1 MCSSTKEKE
10 MAKWNGLNI
19 SDIAVGDLVKVSAQ
33 EGGYMNGRNF
43 KALIIEMGDSE
54 LVVEPMR
61 IGPQETFVS
70 VSIDSVKEAK
80 RRAA

>member
-1 MCSSTKEKE
+1 MKKYN
-10 MAKWNGLNI
+10 KLNI
-19 SDIAVGDLVKVSAQ
+19 SDIAIGDLVRVSDK
-33 EGGYMNGRNF
+33 EGGYMNGRSF
-43 KALIIEMGDSE
+43 KAFIIEMSDSE

-80 RRAA
+80 RAA

>member
-1 MCSSTKEKE
+1 MKKYNQLS
-10 MAKWNGLNI
+10 I
-19 SDIAVGDLVKVSAQ
+19 SDIAIGDLVRVSDK

-43 KALIIEMGDSE
+43 KAFIIEMSESE

-80 RRAA
+80 RKAA

>member
-1 MCSSTKEKE
+1 MCSLIKEIDMK
-10 MAKWNGLNI
+10 KYNQLSI
-19 SDIAVGDLVKVSAQ
+19 SDIAIGDLVRVSDK

-43 KALIIEMGDSE
+43 KAFIIEMSDSE

-80 RRAA
+80 RAA

>member
-1 MCSSTKEKE
+1 
-10 MAKWNGLNI
+10 MAKYNKLNI

-33 EGGYMNGRNF
+33 EGGYMNGRSF
-43 KALIIEMGDSE
+43 KAFIIAMGDSE

-80 RRAA
+80 RKAA

>member
-1 MCSSTKEKE
+1 MCSLIKEIDMK
-10 MAKWNGLNI
+10 KYNQLSI
-19 SDIAVGDLVKVSAQ
+19 SDIAIGDLVRVSDK

-43 KALIIEMGDSE
+43 KAFIIEMSESE

-80 RRAA
+80 RAA

>member
-1 MCSSTKEKE
+1 MKKYN
-10 MAKWNGLNI
+10 KLNI
-19 SDIAVGDLVKVSAQ
+19 SDIAIGDLVRVSDK
-33 EGGYMNGRNF
+33 EGGYMNGRSF
-43 KALIIEMGDSE
+43 KAFIIEMSDSE

-80 RRAA
+80 RKAA